1 MKPIVALCLST
12 LALTTAAT
20 GAQAQSGEI
29 RLAQG
34 YDQYG
39 DVAEVYVDES
49 GRRVV
54 IDSTG
59 RIAEFFG
66 LTDQARASKKPPKA
80 RGAAPLSGVGASGRP
95 TQKLE
100 RIDLPDEFLP
110 EKPHGVQAVIEKAL
124 RSAGLM

>member
-59 RIAEFFG
+59 RIIAIEEPRRERFRERR
-66 LTDQARASKKPPKA
+66 ARFCLLYTSPSP
-80 RGAAPLSGVGASGRP
+80 R
-95 TQKLE
+95 
-100 RIDLPDEFLP
+100 D
-110 EKPHGVQAVIEKAL
+110 
-124 RSAGLM
+124 